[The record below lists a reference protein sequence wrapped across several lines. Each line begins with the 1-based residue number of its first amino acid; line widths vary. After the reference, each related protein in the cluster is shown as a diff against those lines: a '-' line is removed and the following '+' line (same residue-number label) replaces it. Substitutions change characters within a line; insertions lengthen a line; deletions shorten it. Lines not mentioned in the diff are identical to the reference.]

1 MRFQAI
7 CLFKMHQF
15 LAILHIMINNNYIQ
29 DLIVVKVLK
38 KNLLA
43 LKWAIQGQK
52 GAKMRFQAFILAN
65 MHQFLVILHIMIEN
79 NNIQYLMLVQ
89 VLKKIFLALE
99 LTIYSQKG
107 VKMLQAIFSVNMHY
121 FCWFCIHAFFYISTT
136 TISTASLRF
145 GQKLSTT

>member
-52 GAKMRFQAFILAN
+52 GAEMRFSVIFVFS
-65 MHQFLVILHIMIEN
+65 MHLSLPILHIMIEN
-79 NNIQYLMLVQ
+79 TSNQYLMVDKKLKEDLLAQKWGIQGQIGARMRFQAIFQFKIDWFLLILQIIVENNNIQYSMV
-89 VLKKIFLALE
+89 VLLLK
-99 LTIYSQKG
+99 
-107 VKMLQAIFSVNMHY
+107 VK
-121 FCWFCIHAFFYISTT
+121 
-136 TISTASLRF
+136 
-145 GQKLSTT
+145 

>member
-7 CLFKMHQF
+7 CLLKMHQF

-52 GAKMRFQAFILAN
+52 GAEMRFSVIFVFS
-65 MHQFLVILHIMIEN
+65 MHLSLPILHIMIEN
-79 NNIQYLMLVQ
+79 TSNQYLMVDKKLKEDLLAQKWGIQGQIGARMRFQAIFQFKIDWFLLILQIIVENNNIQYSMV
-89 VLKKIFLALE
+89 VLLLK
-99 LTIYSQKG
+99 
-107 VKMLQAIFSVNMHY
+107 VK
-121 FCWFCIHAFFYISTT
+121 
-136 TISTASLRF
+136 
-145 GQKLSTT
+145 